1 MSSADKDKLTVPQ
14 MRGHVEPMTM
24 EADEYETFRND
35 LFTAMWRDLDP
46 LENQIEDN
54 EELPLK
60 ELIPLLRKMRAFGL
74 TIPSEYGGV
83 GLTVPQYLPI
93 IAEFAKLQGGIRVLV
108 HVHNNMSH
116 ALWEL
121 GNDEQR
127 RELLPELAEGRKSV
141 AFGLTE
147 PDYGTGAGMGT
158 TAVHDGDGYLISG
171 RKWLITNSDV
181 ASHFMIFARTLIN
194 GNDHGISTF
203 MVERGAEG
211 FEREPL
217 PETMGCKGG
226 EHGLLTLTNVR
237 VPADAVLGN
246 VGDGLS
252 QMEQHLEIS
261 RLFIAAT
268 SLGTAERAFEL
279 SIEQSKNRVTFGKP
293 ISERQAVQRY
303 LAEMAVDLY
312 ALRNMIRDAG
322 EKWNRGQRIPAEAS
336 MCKLFG
342 LEAVGRV
349 TDRALLV
356 YGGIGYTRLSK
367 IERLYRDAR
376 LNWLEEGTPSI
387 QQMVIAR
394 QFLNGYRPELAVP
407 ASTAIAST
415 A

>member
-1 MSSADKDKLTVPQ
+1 MAKPQ
-14 MRGHVEPMTM
+14 TREQTEPATM
-24 EADEYETFRND
+24 GPEDYQQFRDD
-35 LFTAMWRDLDP
+35 LFAAMWRELDP
-46 LENQIEDN
+46 LEEQIEDD
-54 EELPLK
+54 EKLPLNI
-60 ELIPLLRKMRAFGL
+60 LMPMLRQMRAFGL
-74 TIPSEYGGV
+74 TIPAEYGGV

-121 GNDEQR
+121 GSEEQR
-127 RELLPELAEGRKSV
+127 RNLLPDVAQGEKSI

-147 PDYGTGAGMGT
+147 PDHGTGAGMGT
-158 TAVHDGDGYLISG
+158 TARQEGDEYVING
-171 RKWLITNSDV
+171 RKWLITNSNI
-181 ASHFMIFARTLIN
+181 ASHFMIFGRTIVD
-194 GNDHGISTF
+194 GEDRGISAF
-203 MVERGAEG
+203 MVERDAEG

-226 EHGLLTLTNVR
+226 EHGLLTLTDVR
-237 VPADAVLGN
+237 VPIDAVLGE
-246 VGDGLS
+246 VGDGLP

-268 SLGTAERAFEL
+268 SLGTSERAFEL
-279 SIEQSKNRVTFGKP
+279 SVEQSKNRVTFGKP
-293 ISERQAVQRY
+293 IAERQAIQRY
-303 LAEMAVDLY
+303 LAEMAVDIY
-312 ALRNMIRDAG
+312 ALRSMIADAG
-322 EKWNRGQRIPAEAS
+322 EKWDRGRRIPAEAS

-349 TDRALLV
+349 TDLALLV
-356 YGGIGYTRLSK
+356 HGGIGYTRMRK

-394 QFLNGYRPELAVP
+394 QFLDGYRPEAPLAAETV
-407 ASTAIAST
+407 TARA
-415 A
+415 